1 MMLQPKIPPLVDSLP
16 PKGKV
21 AFGAFAV
28 EALSDWS
35 VPKWN
40 LHVFLSSTFTDTHT
54 ERNIVLDKLAPTLRE
69 VGVTAGI
76 DVAFSDMRWGMKDE
90 NTLDHLTWIGC
101 AKEIDRC
108 REASPDFFFLSLQS
122 EK

>member
-1 MMLQPKIPPLVDSLP
+1 M
-16 PKGKV
+16 
-21 AFGAFAV
+21 FGAYAIAAF
-28 EALSDWS
+28 SDWCL
-35 VPKWN
+35 PKWN

-54 ERNIVLDKLAPTLRE
+54 ERNIILDQLAPSLRKE
-69 VGVTAGI
+69 GIRVGI

-108 REASPDFFFLSLQS
+108 REASPDLFFLSLQS